1 MRVLSLKIKVERL
14 KFRVMDYELY
24 MKAALME
31 ARKAFEEDE
40 IPVGAVVV
48 VNDRIVA
55 RAHNMTQRLND
66 VTAHAE
72 MQALTMASAQGGK
85 YLPEATLFV
94 TLEPCIMCAGALAWA
109 QIGRIVYGARDTK
122 RGYGIV
128 ENCISSQSLS
138 LLHPKTEVVGGVMEQ
153 ECAGLLKDFF
163 GKKR

>member
-1 MRVLSLKIKVERL
+1 
-14 KFRVMDYELY
+14 MDDTYY

-31 ARKAFEEDE
+31 ARKAFDEDE
-40 IPVGAVVV
+40 IPVVAVVV
-48 VNDRIVA
+48 VGERIVA

-109 QIGRIVYGARDTK
+109 QIGRIVYGAHDTK

-128 ENCISSQSLS
+128 ENCIATQSLS
-138 LLHPKTEVVGGVMEQ
+138 LLHPKTVVVGGVMEE
-153 ECAGLLKDFF
+153 ECAGLLKEFF
-163 GKKR
+163 GRKRH

>member
-1 MRVLSLKIKVERL
+1 
-14 KFRVMDYELY
+14 MDYEFY
-24 MKAALME
+24 MRAALAE
-31 ARKAFEEDE
+31 ARKAFDEDE

-55 RAHNMTQRLND
+55 RAHNLTQKLND

-128 ENCISSQSLS
+128 EDCISAQSLS
-138 LLHPKTEVVGGVMEQ
+138 LLHPKTEVVGGVLEA
-153 ECAGLLKDFF
+153 ECAGILKEFF

>member
-1 MRVLSLKIKVERL
+1 
-14 KFRVMDYELY
+14 
-24 MKAALME
+24 ME

-94 TLEPCIMCAGALAWA
+94 TLEPCIMCAGALSWA

-138 LLHPKTEVVGGVMEQ
+138 LLHPKTEVVGGVMEA
-153 ECAGLLKDFF
+153 ECAGLLKEFF

>member
-1 MRVLSLKIKVERL
+1 
-14 KFRVMDYELY
+14 MDYELY

-40 IPVGAVVV
+40 IPGGAVVV

-94 TLEPCIMCAGALAWA
+94 TLEPCIMCAGALSWA

-138 LLHPKTEVVGGVMEQ
+138 LLHPKTEVVGGVMEA
-153 ECAGLLKDFF
+153 ECAGLLKEFF

>member
-1 MRVLSLKIKVERL
+1 
-14 KFRVMDYELY
+14 MDYVLY

-94 TLEPCIMCAGALAWA
+94 TLEPCIMCAGALSWA

-138 LLHPKTEVVGGVMEQ
+138 LLHPKTEVVGGVMEA
-153 ECAGLLKDFF
+153 ECAGLLKEFF

>member
-1 MRVLSLKIKVERL
+1 MDDNYYMR
-14 KFRVMDYELY
+14 
-24 MKAALME
+24 AALQE
-31 ARKAFEEDE
+31 AQKAFNEDE

-48 VNDRIVA
+48 VGERIVA

-85 YLPEATLFV
+85 YLPEATLYV
-94 TLEPCIMCAGALAWA
+94 TLEPCVMCAGALAWA
-109 QIGRIVYGARDTK
+109 QIGRIVYGAHDTK

-128 ENCISSQSLS
+128 ENCISSRSLS
-138 LLHPKTEVVGGVMEQ
+138 LLHPKTVVVGGVMEQ
-153 ECAGLLKDFF
+153 ECAGLLKEFF

>member
-1 MRVLSLKIKVERL
+1 
-14 KFRVMDYELY
+14 
-24 MKAALME
+24 ME

-85 YLPEATLFV
+85 YLPDATLFV
-94 TLEPCIMCAGALAWA
+94 TLEPCIMCAGALSWA

-138 LLHPKTEVVGGVMEQ
+138 LLHPKTEVVGGVMEA
-153 ECAGLLKDFF
+153 ECAGLLKEFF

>member
-1 MRVLSLKIKVERL
+1 MRVFSLKIKVERL

-138 LLHPKTEVVGGVMEQ
+138 LLHPKTEVVGGVMEA
-153 ECAGLLKDFF
+153 ECAGLLKEFF

>member
-1 MRVLSLKIKVERL
+1 
-14 KFRVMDYELY
+14 MDYELY

-128 ENCISSQSLS
+128 ENCISSQLLS
-138 LLHPKTEVVGGVMEQ
+138 LLHPKTEVVGGVMAA
-153 ECAGLLKDFF
+153 ECAGLLKEFF

>member
-1 MRVLSLKIKVERL
+1 
-14 KFRVMDYELY
+14 MDYELY

-31 ARKAFEEDE
+31 AQKAFEEDE

-94 TLEPCIMCAGALAWA
+94 TLEPCIMCAGALSWA

-138 LLHPKTEVVGGVMEQ
+138 LLHPKTEVVGGVMEA
-153 ECAGLLKDFF
+153 ECAGLLKEFF

>member
-1 MRVLSLKIKVERL
+1 MDDNFFMR
-14 KFRVMDYELY
+14 
-24 MKAALME
+24 AALEE
-31 ARKAFEEDE
+31 ARAAFDEDE

-122 RGYGIV
+122 RGYEIV

-138 LLHPKTEVVGGVMEQ
+138 LLHPKTEVVGGVMEA
-153 ECAGLLKDFF
+153 ECAGLLKEFF

>member
-1 MRVLSLKIKVERL
+1 
-14 KFRVMDYELY
+14 MDYELY

-94 TLEPCIMCAGALAWA
+94 TLEPCVMCAGALAWA

-138 LLHPKTEVVGGVMEQ
+138 LLHPKTEVIGGVMEA
-153 ECAGLLKDFF
+153 ECAGLLKEFF

>member
-1 MRVLSLKIKVERL
+1 
-14 KFRVMDYELY
+14 MDYELY

-40 IPVGAVVV
+40 SPVGAVVV

-94 TLEPCIMCAGALAWA
+94 TLEPCIMCAGALSWA

-138 LLHPKTEVVGGVMEQ
+138 LLHPKTEVVGGVMEA
-153 ECAGLLKDFF
+153 ECAGLLKEFF

>member
-85 YLPEATLFV
+85 YLPKATLFV

-109 QIGRIVYGARDTK
+109 QIGRIVYGARDMK

-138 LLHPKTEVVGGVMEQ
+138 LLHPKTEVVGGVMEA
-153 ECAGLLKDFF
+153 ECAGLLKEFF

>member
-1 MRVLSLKIKVERL
+1 
-14 KFRVMDYELY
+14 MDYELY

-85 YLPEATLFV
+85 YLPDATLFV
-94 TLEPCIMCAGALAWA
+94 TLEPCIMCAGALSWA

-138 LLHPKTEVVGGVMEQ
+138 LLHPKTEVVGGVMEA
-153 ECAGLLKDFF
+153 ECAGLLKEFF

>member
-1 MRVLSLKIKVERL
+1 
-14 KFRVMDYELY
+14 MDYELY

-31 ARKAFEEDE
+31 AQKAFEEDE

-72 MQALTMASAQGGK
+72 MQALTIASAQGGK

-138 LLHPKTEVVGGVMEQ
+138 LLHPKTEVVGGVMEA
-153 ECAGLLKDFF
+153 ECAGLLKEFF

>member
-1 MRVLSLKIKVERL
+1 MDDNFFMR
-14 KFRVMDYELY
+14 
-24 MKAALME
+24 AALEE

-72 MQALTMASAQGGK
+72 MQALTIASAQGGK

-94 TLEPCIMCAGALAWA
+94 TLEPCVMCAGALAWA

-138 LLHPKTEVVGGVMEQ
+138 LLHPKTEVVGGVMEA
-153 ECAGLLKDFF
+153 ECAGLLKEFF

>member
-128 ENCISSQSLS
+128 ENCISSQLLS
-138 LLHPKTEVVGGVMEQ
+138 LLHPKTEVVGGVMAA
-153 ECAGLLKDFF
+153 ECAGLLKEFF

>member
-1 MRVLSLKIKVERL
+1 
-14 KFRVMDYELY
+14 MDYELY

-138 LLHPKTEVVGGVMEQ
+138 LLHPKTEVVGGVMEA
-153 ECAGLLKDFF
+153 ECAGLLKEFF